1 VNNRAIK
8 SLIFGVAVLLFS
20 LLLVFIGFLYLLSGV
35 AGSLNAMNSST
46 GQVVFFIVVA
56 AFVVG
61 AAGLVIAYMGF
72 AGTDKNQP

>member
-1 VNNRAIK
+1 MNNRAIK